1 MAITKPSGFAEVELA
16 DANGGTRIRMW
27 MVYDPESRIKPE
39 VLALE
44 GDLLT
49 PMFESSARPV
59 FYIQTGRLD
68 VQLRTF
74 EEAIMRFLKLASN
87 WGSEIKYRHSIVR
100 TWMDRNPEVVDQ
112 LKGLKICSG

>member
-1 MAITKPSGFAEVELA
+1 MAITKPRGYAEIDLA
-16 DANGGTRIRMW
+16 EATNGTAIKMW
-27 MVYDPESRIKPE
+27 MGYDPGSRIKPE

-44 GDLLT
+44 KDLLA
-49 PMFESSARPV
+49 PMFEASAQPF

-74 EEAIMRFLKLASN
+74 EEAIMRFLRLASN